1 MGVFAD
7 GGRPQRLFDLKTDSL
22 EMNNLFEKEDP
33 QEVIQR
39 LDQMLRAY
47 VERTK
52 RDWGIEAIF
61 PPPNFQIHR
70 EGRVF

>member
-1 MGVFAD
+1 
-7 GGRPQRLFDLKTDSL
+7 
-22 EMNNLFEKEDP
+22 MNNLFEKEDP

-52 RDWGIEAIF
+52 GDWGIEAIF